1 MPIEIEVCE
10 ICGAK
15 HFSTCEKYSPRHGRQ
30 VIAYVACDQCGLVFM
45 NPRPTR
51 DESNKYYAESYWESH
66 AADEVSLR
74 KQRVVAESIIGYLD
88 TNFSGWLQN
97 RKSILEVGSSF
108 GVTLSTVGMTVN
120 GRGGNA
126 KLSALEPSVLA
137 TQIGAENY
145 AAVELIGTDI
155 DDLQSVSGTF
165 DLIILSHVLEHL
177 QHPVIALRL
186 LASKLAKNG
195 MLFIEVPN
203 YYGHL
208 SVEYAHN
215 YLFTERSLRNALI
228 CAGLR
233 VTAFDT
239 RYRVRRVPM
248 YLTTL
253 VDREPSNPAIQK
265 KPLLEYESPQ
275 TIRLKRAIGRMF
287 ARTYGTWTAIRRAIR
302 I

>member
-1 MPIEIEVCE
+1 
-10 ICGAK
+10 
-15 HFSTCEKYSPRHGRQ
+15 
-30 VIAYVACDQCGLVFM
+30 
-45 NPRPTR
+45 
-51 DESNKYYAESYWESH
+51 
-66 AADEVSLR
+66 
-74 KQRVVAESIIGYLD
+74 
-88 TNFSGWLQN
+88 
-97 RKSILEVGSSF
+97 
-108 GVTLSTVGMTVN
+108 VN